1 MFFNIYI
8 YSKNYNS
15 LNNFVAFLNNKLHN
29 FCFIKSPK
37 KTSKT
42 ILTFLK
48 SPHVNKTAQEHF
60 SFNYFTKNLL
70 IKPKNPLLIL
80 FIIKLIKK
88 NLFLDVKF
96 KIKVLNHKRLGTGML
111 KNFTHPAD
119 FNLYNSKS
127 YLTNY
132 LNVLNNYGKT
142 VVSKKF
148 SLDSSVG

>member
-15 LNNFVAFLNNKLHN
+15 INNFVEFLNSKLN
-29 FCFIKSPK
+29 NLCFIKSPK

-42 ILTFLK
+42 TLTFLK

-80 FIIKLIKK
+80 FIIKFVKK
-88 NLFLDVKF
+88 KLFLDVKF
-96 KIKVLNHKRLGTGML
+96 KIKVLNHKRLGKNML
-111 KNFTHPAD
+111 KNCTHPAD
-119 FNLYNSKS
+119 FNLYNSKI